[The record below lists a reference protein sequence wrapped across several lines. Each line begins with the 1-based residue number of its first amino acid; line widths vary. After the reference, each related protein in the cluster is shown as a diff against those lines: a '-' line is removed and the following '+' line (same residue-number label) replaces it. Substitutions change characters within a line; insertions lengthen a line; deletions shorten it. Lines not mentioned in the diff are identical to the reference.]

1 MKKIFL
7 FDLDN
12 TICTTQKNNYKK
24 SLPKKNIVKK
34 INDLKL
40 NGHTIKIFTS
50 RYMGRNFENS
60 KIVKQKYYK
69 MTMKQLL
76 KWGLNFDELIMGKP
90 SYDFHIDD
98 KSFNFNSK
106 KARDLLK
113 KYGRIKK

>member
-1 MKKIFL
+1 VKKIFL

-12 TICTTQKNNYKK
+12 TICTTQKNYYKK
-24 SLPKKNIVKK
+24 SFPKKKIIKK

-50 RYMGRNFENS
+50 RYMGRNLENS
-60 KIVKQKYYK
+60 KRVKKKYYNI
-69 MTMKQLL
+69 TMKQLL
-76 KWGLNFDELIMGKP
+76 NWGLKFDELIMGKP

-98 KSFNFNSK
+98 KSFNSNSK
-106 KARDLLK
+106 KAKDLLK